1 MGTRY
6 QGYVDDAYVA
16 GQRLESQGLLRGN
29 PNTRLGDFVDRYS
42 ARDLKTYLRSEGIS
56 EGPSSLVEM
65 SRWLRDEAIVFTIN
79 LGIVCGQLLEGDE
92 SSLKGVGIVDAHV
105 RQRVGMLLPD
115 RPDKWWTIDPK
126 ADTTSLIEE
135 ISGLI
140 EREAAPYLD
149 RYLNDDALVALW
161 ESGQSPGLTET
172 QRLRYLTRPTAAKEC
187 AE

>member
-1 MGTRY
+1 MTALDPKAMYDRVVSSCAERLRSA
-6 QGYVDDAYVA
+6 GYV
-16 GQRLESQGLLRGN
+16 RRG
-29 PNTRLGDFVDRYS
+29 
-42 ARDLKTYLRSEGIS
+42 
-56 EGPSSLVEM
+56 SSLRKAANGNVAIVEFQK
-65 SRWLRDEAIVFTIN
+65 SSKSNAEAIVFTIN
-79 LGIVCGQLLEGDE
+79 LGIVCGRLLEGDE
-92 SSLKGVGIVDAHV
+92 SSLKGVGIVDAHL

-126 ADTTSLIEE
+126 TNASSLIEE

-149 RYLNDDALVALW
+149 RHLDDDALVALW

-172 QRLRYLTRPTAAKEC
+172 QRLRYQTRLNAAKEC